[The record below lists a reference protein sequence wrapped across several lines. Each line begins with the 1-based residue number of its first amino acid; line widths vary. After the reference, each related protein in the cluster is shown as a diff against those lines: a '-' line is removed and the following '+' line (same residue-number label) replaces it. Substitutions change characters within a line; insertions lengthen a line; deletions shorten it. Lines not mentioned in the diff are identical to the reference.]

1 MSAASPSEV
10 MMTNKVGPMYDESLP
25 EVIGTVV
32 HSKKVFAP
40 KKMFIA
46 VNFF

>member
-1 MSAASPSEV
+1 MSGREWSRQATGEAE
-10 MMTNKVGPMYDESLP
+10 MID
-25 EVIGTVV
+25 GTVV

-40 KKMFIA
+40 QKMFIA